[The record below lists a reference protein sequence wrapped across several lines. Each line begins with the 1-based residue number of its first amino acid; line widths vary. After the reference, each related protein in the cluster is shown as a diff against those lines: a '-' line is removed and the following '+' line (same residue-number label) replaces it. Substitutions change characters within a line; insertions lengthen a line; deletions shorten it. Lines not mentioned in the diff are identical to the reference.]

1 MVGKRAQQL
10 EGSLLARLG
19 GSSSV
24 WLLAAGGL
32 HLQGG
37 LKLAKR
43 ERMEAGSGLSRDCPG
58 LPWRG
63 RAFFRRFKT

>member
-43 ERMEAGSGLSRDCPG
+43 ARMEVGSGSRVCPG
-58 LPWRG
+58 PPWRG